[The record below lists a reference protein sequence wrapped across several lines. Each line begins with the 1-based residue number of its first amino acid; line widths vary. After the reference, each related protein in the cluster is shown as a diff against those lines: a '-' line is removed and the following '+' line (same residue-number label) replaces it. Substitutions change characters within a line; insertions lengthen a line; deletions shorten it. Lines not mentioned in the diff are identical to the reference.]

1 MQRPGVAVDLERMS
15 NYAIYPSLKDR
26 AVFVTGGGSGIG
38 ASIVEHFCAQGS
50 KVAFVDIARKASEAL
65 VKTIAGKGL
74 PAPLFIECNI
84 ADIPALQKAIVEAKQ
99 KLGPIRVLVNNAA
112 HDQRHAIDT
121 VTPEYWDE
129 RYAVNL
135 KHQFFA
141 AQAVYKDMAAAGG
154 GAIVNLGSTSWV
166 VGQGGMPC
174 YTSAK
179 SAVAGLTRALARDF
193 GPLNIRVNCIL
204 PGWIMAKKTY
214 RQAINE
220 ALRQEMERDPRVIIM
235 GEDVAGGL
243 GAPGEQDAWGG
254 PLGVTKGLM
263 PKFGRDRVL
272 DTPISESA
280 FVGAAVGAAA
290 TGLRPVAELMFVDFF
305 GVCFDQIYNQAA
317 KFKYMAEPMWDLA
330 AVSIEAELD
339 AALDRILLEEYFGG
353 GAARHAGR
361 FALYKA
367 SLNLIAAAWAVVQ
380 IADGNLGTDFAAFAH
395 QRLAWH
401 VLQVGA
407 TRDLLDGAAGT
418 ELRAYLGEFQIRESG
433 RLD

>member
-1 MQRPGVAVDLERMS
+1 MS

-50 KVAFVDIARKASEAL
+50 KVAFVDIAREASEAL
-65 VKTIAGKGL
+65 VKAIAGKGL
-74 PAPLFIECNI
+74 AAPLFIACDITDI
-84 ADIPALQKAIVEAKQ
+84 AALQKAIGEAKQ

-204 PGWIMAKKTY
+204 PGWIMTE
-214 RQAINE
+214 RQLTLWLTPE
-220 ALRQEMERDPRVIIM
+220 
-235 GEDVAGGL
+235 GE
-243 GAPGEQDAWGG
+243 E
-254 PLGVTKGLM
+254 
-263 PKFGRDRVL
+263 
-272 DTPISESA
+272 
-280 FVGAAVGAAA
+280 
-290 TGLRPVAELMFVDFF
+290 ELMKRQCLKRKLVPAD
-305 GVCFDQIYNQAA
+305 I
-317 KFKYMAEPMWDLA
+317 
-330 AVSIEAELD
+330 
-339 AALDRILLEEYFGG
+339 
-353 GAARHAGR
+353 ARTVL
-361 FALYKA
+361 F
-367 SLNLIAAAWAVVQ
+367 
-380 IADGNLGTDFAAFAH
+380 FAAEDS
-395 QRLAWH
+395 
-401 VLQVGA
+401 GA
-407 TRDLLDGAAGT
+407 CTNQNYIVDGGWV
-418 ELRAYLGEFQIRESG
+418 
-433 RLD
+433 